1 MKLCA
6 LVTRCLRVR
15 LDPGFGFGVGV
26 PESRVGWDGASAS
39 RSLHRLDFHVW
50 YLVIG
55 RGRVAGHNG
64 EAVDSDG
71 GDAYEWESQCGGG
84 YTAVMFIT
92 RLICF

>member
-1 MKLCA
+1 MH
-6 LVTRCLRVR
+6 CLEVC
-15 LDPGFGFGVGV
+15 LDLGFGFRVGV
-26 PESRVGWDGASAS
+26 LEYGVGWDGASAS
-39 RSLHRLDFHVW
+39 RSLHQLDFHVQ

-64 EAVDSDG
+64 EAVDLDG
-71 GDAYEWESQCGGG
+71 GDAHEWESQCGGG